1 MTQRLSKRAKA
12 FALATFALAAA
23 QLGPGAG
30 AQQLDAVLSAQAA
43 ANQAA
48 EASQEKINK
57 LSDETVDLASKYRRM
72 LSDSDSIKRYAD
84 ELGKQVGAQQK
95 EIESLNQQLGAIETV
110 SRDVYPLMEKMLDA
124 LEQFVALDMPF
135 LLKER
140 TDRVKR
146 LKDMMVQADF
156 SVSEKYRRIMEA
168 YSIEMEYGRTV
179 DAYEGTIGEGD
190 SAKAVQ
196 FVRLGRVSL
205 VYQTSDGNETGYW
218 DVDKKSWIQDN
229 SYQRDVKDALD
240 VALKK
245 GAPDLLLVPVHAP
258 KEVQS

>member
-12 FALATFALAAA
+12 FALATFALATT
-23 QLGPGAG
+23 QLGPSVG

-48 EASQEKINK
+48 EASQDKINK

-84 ELGKQVGAQQK
+84 ELGKQVAAQQK

-110 SRDVYPLMEKMLDA
+110 SRDVFPLMEKMLDA

-140 TDRVKR
+140 TDRVQR
-146 LKDMMVQADF
+146 LKDMMAQADF

-196 FVRLGRVSL
+196 FVRIGRVSL

-218 DVDKKSWIQDN
+218 DADKKSWVQDN

>member
-12 FALATFALAAA
+12 FALATFALATT

-48 EASQEKINK
+48 EASQDKINK

-84 ELGKQVGAQQK
+84 ELGKQVTAQQK
-95 EIESLNQQLGAIETV
+95 EVESLNQQLGAIETV
-110 SRDVYPLMEKMLDA
+110 SRDVYPLMEKMVDA

-135 LLKER
+135 LVKER

-146 LKDMMVQADF
+146 LKEMMAQADF

-168 YSIEMEYGRTV
+168 YSIEMEYGRTLE
-179 DAYEGTIGEGD
+179 AYEGAIGEGD
-190 SAKAVQ
+190 ASKAVQ
-196 FVRLGRVSL
+196 FVRLGRVAL
-205 VYQTSDGNETGYW
+205 MYQTLDGKETGYW
-218 DVDKKSWIQDN
+218 DGEKKSWVRED
-229 SYQRDVKDALD
+229 SYQRDVKNALG

-245 GAPDLLLVPVHAP
+245 GAPDLLIGPVPAP

>member
-12 FALATFALAAA
+12 LALATFALATT
-23 QLGPGAG
+23 QLGPSVG

-84 ELGKQVGAQQK
+84 ELGKQVTAQQK
-95 EIESLNQQLGAIETV
+95 EVESLNQQLGAIETV
-110 SRDVYPLMEKMLDA
+110 SRDVYPLMEKMVDA

-135 LLKER
+135 LVKER

-146 LKDMMVQADF
+146 LKEMMAQADF

-168 YSIEMEYGRTV
+168 YSIEMEYGRTLE
-179 DAYEGTIGEGD
+179 AYEGAIGEGD
-190 SAKAVQ
+190 ASKAVQ
-196 FVRLGRVSL
+196 FVRLGRVAL
-205 VYQTSDGNETGYW
+205 MYQTLDGNETGYW
-218 DVDKKSWIQDN
+218 DGEKKSWVRED
-229 SYQRDVKDALD
+229 SYQRDVKNALG

-245 GAPDLLLVPVHAP
+245 GAPDLLIVPVPAP

>member
-12 FALATFALAAA
+12 FALAGFALAIA

-84 ELGKQVGAQQK
+84 ELTKQVAAQQK
-95 EIESLNQQLGAIETV
+95 EVDSLNQQLAAIETV
-110 SRDVYPLMEKMLDA
+110 SRDVYPLMEKMVSA
-124 LEQFVALDMPF
+124 LEQFVSLDLPF
-135 LLKER
+135 LVKER
-140 TDRVKR
+140 ADRVQK
-146 LKDMMVQADF
+146 LKDMMAQADF

-168 YSIEMEYGRTV
+168 YSIEMEYGRTL
-179 DAYEGTIGEGD
+179 DSYEGTIGEGD
-190 SAKAVQ
+190 AAKAVQ
-196 FVRLGRVSL
+196 FVRLGRIGL
-205 VYQTSDGNETGYW
+205 MYQTSDGKETGYW
-218 DVDKKSWIQDN
+218 DSEQKQWVQDN
-229 SYQRDVKDALD
+229 SYQRDVKNALG
-240 VALKK
+240 VAQKK
-245 GAPDLLLVPVHAP
+245 GAPDLLIVPVPAP